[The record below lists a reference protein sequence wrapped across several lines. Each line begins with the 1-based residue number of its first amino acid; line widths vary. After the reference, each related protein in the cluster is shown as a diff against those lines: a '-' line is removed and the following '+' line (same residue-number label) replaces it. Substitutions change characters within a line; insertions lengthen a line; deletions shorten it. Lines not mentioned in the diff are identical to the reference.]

1 MSNQEIHIQTHT
13 GNDGVVH
20 LDIPLGIVDQ
30 DIDLTVSY
38 SISEPQP
45 KKPNVDHLLGS
56 FNSADTNDYI
66 PVEEETGFG
75 KAVIEKLANQ
85 GVELP

>member
-1 MSNQEIHIQTHT
+1 MSDEIHIQTHT
-13 GNDGVVH
+13 GSDGIVH
-20 LDIPLGIVDQ
+20 LDIPLGIADQ

-38 SISEPQP
+38 SISEPKQEMP
-45 KKPNVDHLLGS
+45 DVDHLLGS
-56 FNSADTNDYI
+56 FSSADTQDYI